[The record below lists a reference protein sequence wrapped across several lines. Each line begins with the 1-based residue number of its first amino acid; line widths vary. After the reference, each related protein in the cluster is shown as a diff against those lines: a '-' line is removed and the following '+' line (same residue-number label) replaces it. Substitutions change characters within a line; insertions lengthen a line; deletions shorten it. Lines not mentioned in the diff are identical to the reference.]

1 MTDATNQQ
9 HLEAA
14 VIEQPVD
21 EKSAEVKITS
31 AQVQPAATATP
42 KKPAAK
48 KRPRMSREE
57 QIQQQ
62 ANPATRLAGQQKT
75 ILLPFSYQSDIMHE
89 YIQLNQS
96 KMLDAY
102 ERLAALLRMIS
113 TTPVIYQ
120 EVKDWIGKNTQIAD
134 AQLSELTSQRLS
146 ILEQAED
153 VEFPTINVPATYETK
168 FEASHPIANMM
179 LATLRRVDT
188 ELAECEK
195 LYLALLIDDLQYRQL
210 FTQATNVIRGSVDRI
225 FKATTPGRRKDNGRY
240 SPAQLS
246 AWLREGNKLMFNDV
260 PSNLSYIIEDAA

>member
-1 MTDATNQQ
+1 
-9 HLEAA
+9 
-14 VIEQPVD
+14 
-21 EKSAEVKITS
+21 
-31 AQVQPAATATP
+31 
-42 KKPAAK
+42 
-48 KRPRMSREE
+48 
-57 QIQQQ
+57 
-62 ANPATRLAGQQKT
+62 
-75 ILLPFSYQSDIMHE
+75 
-89 YIQLNQS
+89 
-96 KMLDAY
+96 
-102 ERLAALLRMIS
+102 
-113 TTPVIYQ
+113 
-120 EVKDWIGKNTQIAD
+120 VKDWIGKNTQIAD